1 MLDQLIPTLSQARG
15 TPVLDQLIRRKDLT
29 GYLVMFLLSCKVQ
42 GLSPDT
48 IRAYRGLVGYF
59 IRFIEQG
66 GVTHPAQVAPD
77 HIRLF
82 LLKQQETCN
91 SISIRTY
98 YRHIKRFFNWLVEE
112 RALTVSPMAVIKP
125 PKASKPLIVPFQ
137 ESSLRRLLFLCD
149 DSTFLG
155 ARNKA
160 IILVL
165 TDTGLRLK
173 EIAEIQKSVIDFD
186 RETIKVM
193 GKGAKE
199 RVVRIGENTQRAILR
214 YLLRRDDTL
223 PCLWVTEERHLLT
236 KWGIEI
242 MIRKLGK
249 RAEPINVRC
258 SPHMFRHTFA
268 TDALENGA
276 AEWEVQSLLGH
287 ETLEMTRRYTNTLRS
302 QKAIIGHKKLSPVDN
317 LKLE

>member
-1 MLDQLIPTLSQARG
+1 MISTSISPCHY
-15 TPVLDQLIRRKDLT
+15 I
-29 GYLVMFLLSCKVQ
+29 YLHGF
-42 GLSPDT
+42 
-48 IRAYRGLVGYF
+48 R
-59 IRFIEQG
+59 
-66 GVTHPAQVAPD
+66 
-77 HIRLF
+77 
-82 LLKQQETCN
+82 

-112 RALTVSPMAVIKP
+112 RALSVSPMASVKA
-125 PKASKPLIVPFQ
+125 PKVSKPLIVPFQ

-214 YLLRRDDTL
+214 YLLMRDDIL
-223 PCLWVTEERHLLT
+223 PCLWVTEERHPLT

-249 RAEPINVRC
+249 RAELTNGRC
-258 SPHMFRHTFA
+258 SPHTFRHTFA

-302 QKAIIGHKKLSPVDN
+302 QKAIIGHKRFGPVDRLN
-317 LKLE
+317 LR

>member
-1 MLDQLIPTLSQARG
+1 
-15 TPVLDQLIRRKDLT
+15 V
-29 GYLVMFLLSCKVQ
+29 
-42 GLSPDT
+42 GLSATSYDF
-48 IRAYRGLVGYF
+48 LSK
-59 IRFIEQG
+59 G
-66 GVTHPAQVAPD
+66 GVARPARVAPD

-112 RALTVSPMAVIKP
+112 RVIAINPMASIKP
-125 PKASKPLIVPFQ
+125 PKVSKPLIVPFQ

-173 EIAEIQKSVIDFD
+173 EVAEIQKSVIDFD
-186 RETIKVM
+186 HETIRVM

-199 RVVRIGENTQRAILR
+199 RVVQIGENTQRANI
-214 YLLRRDDTL
+214 T
-223 PCLWVTEERHLLT
+223 VSFNE
-236 KWGIEI
+236 G
-242 MIRKLGK
+242 
-249 RAEPINVRC
+249 
-258 SPHMFRHTFA
+258 
-268 TDALENGA
+268 
-276 AEWEVQSLLGH
+276 
-287 ETLEMTRRYTNTLRS
+287 
-302 QKAIIGHKKLSPVDN
+302 
-317 LKLE
+317 